1 MNYAY
6 SFNTILDRLAQAW
19 GLYGVF
25 ANPGFGTTSLMMQIT
40 DEMNKRRGG
49 TAIVVS
55 IELSEEQWRYR
66 MQKADLSE
74 DRIIISDEYMPT
86 KEHIERLIEQIKNVS
101 VVCVDYFEL
110 LDQAVQE
117 SLRELAKKYKI
128 PIVVCGKLTRDSG
141 DYDPELRPEL
151 YSVALFRDA
160 NKVNKVLL
168 FDFLALM
175 HRKHKCDRGIGT
187 ARRYDVSNETELIIK
202 RNFHGELG
210 STYMEWDEDKL
221 KFKF

>member
-86 KEHIERLIEQIKNVS
+86 NEHIERLIEQIKNVS

>member
-1 MNYAY
+1 MNHTYPFSA
-6 SFNTILDRLAQAW
+6 IIDKLAQGW

-25 ANPGFGTTSLMMQIT
+25 ANPGFGTTALMMQIA
-40 DEMNKRRGG
+40 DEMNKRKDG

-66 MQKADLSE
+66 MRKADLSG
-74 DRIIISDEYMPT
+74 DRVIITDEYMPT
-86 KEHIERLIEQIKNVS
+86 KEHIERLIEQVKNVS

-110 LDQAVQE
+110 LDRVVQE
-117 SLRELAKKYKI
+117 SLREMAEKHKL
-128 PIVVCGKLTRDSG
+128 PIVVCGKLTRDAG

-160 NKVNKVLL
+160 YKANKVLL

-175 HRKHKCDRGIGT
+175 HRKHKCDRNIGT

-202 RNFHGELG
+202 RNLHGELG